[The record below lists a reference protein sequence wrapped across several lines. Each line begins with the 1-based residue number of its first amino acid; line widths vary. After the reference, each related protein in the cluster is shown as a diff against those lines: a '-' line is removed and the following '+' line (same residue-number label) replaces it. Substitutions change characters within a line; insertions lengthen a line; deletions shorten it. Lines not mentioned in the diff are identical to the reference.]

1 MSSVTMTPEQTG
13 FLDSQ
18 RVARLAT
25 VDEKGR
31 PHALPICF
39 ARVDDLLYTP
49 IDEKP
54 KHGDPRSLRRIR
66 NILANPHVCLV
77 VDHYE
82 EDWSQLGWLQV
93 RGQATLVEDADE
105 RASALAALRDRYIQ
119 YRAMDLE
126 SRPLIRIT
134 PEKIVGWDGRRRPT
148 PRGDV

>member
-1 MSSVTMTPEQTG
+1 MTPEQIE
-13 FLDSQ
+13 FLESQ

-25 VDEKGR
+25 VDEQGR

-39 ARVDDLLYTP
+39 AYVDGAVYTP

-54 KHGDPRSLRRIR
+54 KRGDPASLRRIR
-66 NILANPHVCLV
+66 NITAHPDVCLV

-82 EDWSQLGWLQV
+82 EDWTRLAWLQV
-93 RGQATLVEDADE
+93 RGRAELVDE
-105 RASALAALRDRYIQ
+105 PGERQRALAGLRARYPQ

-134 PEKIVGWDGRRRPT
+134 PRRVVDWAARSST
-148 PRGDV
+148 LL

>member
-1 MSSVTMTPEQTG
+1 VTPEQIE
-13 FLDSQ
+13 FLESQ

-25 VDEKGR
+25 VDEQGR

-39 ARVDDLLYTP
+39 AYVDGAVYTP

-54 KHGDPRSLRRIR
+54 KRGDPASLRRIR
-66 NILANPHVCLV
+66 NITAHPDVCLV

-82 EDWSQLGWLQV
+82 EDWTRLAWLQV
-93 RGQATLVEDADE
+93 RGRAELVDE
-105 RASALAALRDRYIQ
+105 PGERQRALAGLRARYPQ

-134 PEKIVGWDGRRRPT
+134 PRRVVDWAARSST
-148 PRGDV
+148 LL

>member
-1 MSSVTMTPEQTG
+1 MTPEQID

-25 VDEKGR
+25 VDENGH

-82 EDWSQLGWLQV
+82 EDWSQLAWLQV
-93 RGQATLVEDADE
+93 RGQAALAEDADE
-105 RASALAALRDRYIQ
+105 RARAFAALRDRYVQ

-126 SRPLIRIT
+126 SRPLIRIEPDKT
-134 PEKIVGWDGRRRPT
+134 VGWSGRQRLT